1 LEVSYLQ
8 SVKATN
14 TPNGDTS
21 GVLALVDK
29 AGAAALLGGVSQRTI
44 DRLRE
49 AGELETQPLGPRLVR
64 ITVRSIEAY
73 LSRQRGED
81 PAAAVEAEPVNPFA
95 IPLLDELRAAR
106 GLAKAAA

>member
-1 LEVSYLQ
+1 MSYLQ

-29 AGAAALLGGVSQRTI
+29 AGAAALLGGVSLRTI

-49 AGELETQPLGPRLVR
+49 AGELETQPIGRLVR
-64 ITVRSIEAY
+64 ITVRSIVAY
-73 LSRQRGED
+73 LASQRGED

-106 GLAKAAA
+106 RLAKAAA